1 MFYKKEGIP
10 ETGDIVTCTVN
21 KILFHSVFVTLDE
34 YNNKEG
40 LVHISEVSPGRIRNL
55 RDFVKEGKTIVCKVL
70 RINREGNIDLSLRR
84 VSTTQKINKL
94 TEMKQ
99 EMKAEKLLQFIG
111 KGLKKNIETM
121 YKEVGYQAIEKFG
134 SLNNFFLE
142 IVINGPNS
150 IESMKISKNIL
161 DVLIKLVKEKIAVP
175 EVKIAANL
183 NLKSYSPDG
192 IDVIKKILSKI
203 KGDDVRVFYL
213 GAPKYKIELVARNY
227 KEAESRLKEISDL
240 ILKEAKKL
248 KTEGEINKIAA

>member
-1 MFYKKEGIP
+1 
-10 ETGDIVTCTVN
+10 
-21 KILFHSVFVTLDE
+21 
-34 YNNKEG
+34 
-40 LVHISEVSPGRIRNL
+40 
-55 RDFVKEGKTIVCKVL
+55 
-70 RINREGNIDLSLRR
+70 
-84 VSTTQKINKL
+84 
-94 TEMKQ
+94 
-99 EMKAEKLLQFIG
+99 
-111 KGLKKNIETM
+111 
-121 YKEVGYQAIEKFG
+121 
-134 SLNNFFLE
+134 
-142 IVINGPNS
+142 
-150 IESMKISKNIL
+150 MKISKNIL